1 MIRRFAA
8 LFGTDEGGLVGT
20 EHLSDLLWALESLAW
35 SPALLPQVTLVLARL
50 DAIDK
55 PPGRYMNR
63 PANSLRQIHLLWS
76 PQTYATLDQ
85 RLRTLDMIRK
95 RESDAAWKLML
106 NVLPREHDTSSPS
119 PAPRWR
125 DFTVD
130 KIEAVTWPLIARGVT
145 AISERILAD
154 VGLHVPHAGVREQWK
169 CRSSGPR
176 HHGQRQAASIYNA
189 VPNTHPPPADKR
201 L

>member
-1 MIRRFAA
+1 MATTP
-8 LFGTDEGGLVGT
+8 GTPVPKLNRINLSILDYKGGKT
-20 EHLSDLLWALESLAW
+20 
-35 SPALLPQVTLVLARL
+35 TLCA
-50 DAIDK
+50 
-55 PPGRYMNR
+55 GCGHN
-63 PANSLRQIHLLWS
+63 
-76 PQTYATLDQ
+76 
-85 RLRTLDMIRK
+85 
-95 RESDAAWKLML
+95 
-106 NVLPREHDTSSPS
+106 
-119 PAPRWR
+119 
-125 DFTVD
+125 
-130 KIEAVTWPLIARGVT
+130 